1 MNFEKIKSDIF
12 SNYNKTGLYPK
23 SIILNKDL
31 MSDLKQ
37 AGYISLSASDPSK
50 VTFLGV
56 EVLNRHDVETYEII
70 V

>member
-1 MNFEKIKSDIF
+1 MNYEAIKSDII
-12 SNYNKTGLYPK
+12 SEYNKTGIYPK

-31 MSDLKQ
+31 MCDLKQ

-56 EVLNRHDVETYEII
+56 EVQNRHDVDTYKII